1 MMDML
6 LGCVWHCVPF
16 NHAQQ
21 GSLYHIEFNF
31 RNSNGGVFQF
41 SQEMPQ
47 LIFGNM
53 VEIGLS
59 KIEACNR
66 NVWAIK
72 RKLIGVSFHKKGA

>member
-31 RNSNGGVFQF
+31 RNSNGGLFQF

-53 VEIGLS
+53 VEIG
-59 KIEACNR
+59 
-66 NVWAIK
+66 
-72 RKLIGVSFHKKGA
+72 